1 MRAVVLFNLISILV
15 MENIE
20 FLRYDEYA
28 FRLVETFNRK
38 NFHLVMEILEQLRYN
53 VLIGV

>member
-1 MRAVVLFNLISILV
+1 MRAVVLFNSISILA

-20 FLRYDEYA
+20 YLMYDEYA
-28 FRLVETFNRK
+28 LGLVETFNRK